1 MGIWDIYGTP
11 NSMET
16 PTSTCEY
23 LQMAPHESAKSQG
36 EQAQLHW
43 VFQATGLE
51 RCDKGCFAAML
62 SYKQR
67 TESVHGGFHKWG
79 TPKWMV
85 HKGKSPSEMDDL
97 GVPGYPYFRE
107 TPT

>member
-1 MGIWDIYGTP
+1 MGIWDIYGNP
-11 NSMET
+11 NSLET

-51 RCDKGCFAAML
+51 RCDKRMFRRNVVIEATYRKC
-62 SYKQR
+62 
-67 TESVHGGFHKWG
+67 TWGF
-79 TPKWMV
+79 P
-85 HKGKSPSEMDDL
+85 
-97 GVPGYPYFRE
+97 
-107 TPT
+107 